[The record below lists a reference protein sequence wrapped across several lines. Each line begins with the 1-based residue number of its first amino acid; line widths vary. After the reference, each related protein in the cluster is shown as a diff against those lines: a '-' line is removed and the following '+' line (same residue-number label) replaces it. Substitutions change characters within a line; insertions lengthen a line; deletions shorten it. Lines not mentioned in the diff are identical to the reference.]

1 MNVKVHTPESLK
13 KGSGMASLKQFLLSL
28 LATTVSIALTFG
40 TSGIINY
47 NKKQSEK
54 RQIVMMVMYDM
65 YSSLTSVENADASIR
80 QSMEVQRQLA
90 EDPARFDDLRYQMAH
105 LMPRVD
111 YTETTE
117 RIFSS
122 SIETINTVGN
132 VLFTENVA
140 TFYQMRQIY
149 KTMVCDPVFNDV
161 AQHESFS
168 SIKGILDFDYSE
180 YALTSCGILK
190 DMRQL
195 YAQCRQMMKV
205 TDEEIEAYRKA
216 REQIEKSVSEE
227 DEDANDI
234 YEIIE
239 LQRSINESK
248 AKINK

>member
-13 KGSGMASLKQFLLSL
+13 KGSGMASWKQFLLSL

-117 RIFSS
+117 HIFSS

-132 VLFTENVA
+132 V
-140 TFYQMRQIY
+140 QIGRAH
-149 KTMVCDPVFNDV
+149 V
-161 AQHESFS
+161 
-168 SIKGILDFDYSE
+168 
-180 YALTSCGILK
+180 
-190 DMRQL
+190 
-195 YAQCRQMMKV
+195 
-205 TDEEIEAYRKA
+205 
-216 REQIEKSVSEE
+216 
-227 DEDANDI
+227 
-234 YEIIE
+234 
-239 LQRSINESK
+239 
-248 AKINK
+248 